1 MGLKIAS
8 FVNDGRV
15 LDVRLWGWWWCVRL
29 MNNRKVCKAKC
40 SNFNTK
46 HIETLCSTKRWK
58 NYNERKSWCSLMLFL
73 VCAGGRRKALNCR
86 LELTFPGKNAAKS
99 KKCVCMKTRKTSK
112 WLCVLSSEFLSPKIV
127 LNKRQKSNSQM
138 NTHKIFK
145 WSRRACVSFFFSSYW
160 MKNYARAVV
169 NAWHT
174 WRIFVQQ
181 IALCV
186 GEHASPSQKSSVWK
200 K

>member
-1 MGLKIAS
+1 MFDFGGGGVFGWWTTEKYAEPNVAILIQNTSKLCVALK
-8 FVNDGRV
+8 DGRITMSGKVDAV
-15 LDVRLWGWWWCVRL
+15 LCYFWCAR
-29 MNNRKVCKAKC
+29 
-40 SNFNTK
+40 
-46 HIETLCSTKRWK
+46 
-58 NYNERKSWCSLMLFL
+58 
-73 VCAGGRRKALNCR
+73 GGRRKALNCR

-160 MKNYARAVV
+160 MKNYGRAVV